1 MWLKFTHLLTSTV
14 FVVNN
19 LTSNTCIMS
28 LNIDRAIKYHYDKFP
43 PNNLN
48 YSAFINEL
56 IKATDA
62 IARYDQM
69 LKNMHNSEI
78 LLAPLRNQEAVISS
92 RMEGTIS
99 TMDEIL
105 KFEADNEEGNSN
117 KENARSEVIETILY
131 QRALLNAQHSMK
143 EGYPLSSSL
152 IRTLHQQLLF
162 LGRGATKSPGEFKK
176 EQNYL
181 ADRLKKNILFIPI
194 SPEKLAEGI
203 DNLFKYIEESN
214 HPILIKTAL
223 MHLEFE
229 ALHPFQDGN
238 GRIGRMLIT
247 LLLWSSGTITEPHF
261 YISGYLEEHKDEY
274 IDLMR
279 EVSEKNNWEDWCL
292 FFLNAIEQQA
302 IKNLEIAESIYKLY
316 EEMKDV
322 FANALSSKWSV
333 NALDFVFTNP
343 IFRNNK
349 FTSKSGI
356 PTESAKRFTRVL
368 SEKGL
373 ITIREEAS
381 GRKPAL
387 YSFEPLME
395 LVRV

>member
-1 MWLKFTHLLTSTV
+1 MDF
-14 FVVNN
+14 
-19 LTSNTCIMS
+19 SN
-28 LNIDRAIKYHYDKFP
+28 AVKYHYDKFP
-43 PNNLN
+43 PK
-48 YSAFINEL
+48 EL
-56 IKATDA
+56 DYTKFVEQLLKATDA
-62 IARYDQM
+62 LARYDQM

-105 KFEADNEEGNSN
+105 KFEAES
-117 KENARSEVIETILY
+117 ENDSEDAKKVRADVFETILY
-131 QRALLNAQHSMK
+131 QRALTNAQKAMK
-143 EGYPLSSSL
+143 DGYPLSQHL
-152 IRTLHQQLLF
+152 IKTIHQQLLSF
-162 LGRGATKSPGEFKK
+162 GRGATKAPGQYKV

-181 ADRLKKNILFIPI
+181 ADRIKQKILFIPI
-194 SPEKLAEGI
+194 SPEKLIEGMETMFNYLETSI
-203 DNLFKYIEESN
+203 
-214 HPILIKTAL
+214 HPALIKTGM

-247 LLLWSSGTITEPHF
+247 LYLWKVGIISEPHF
-261 YISGYLEEHKDEY
+261 YISGYLEENKDYY

-279 EVSEKNNWEDWCL
+279 KVSETDEWEDWCI
-292 FFLNAIEQQA
+292 FFLNAVEKQA
-302 IKNLEIAESIYKLY
+302 IKNLTIAENINKLY
-316 EEMKDV
+316 EEMKGIFSDV
-322 FANALSSKWSV
+322 LSSKWSV
-333 NALDFVFTNP
+333 NALDYIFTNP

-356 PTESAKRFTRVL
+356 PGPSAARFTRIL
-368 SEKGL
+368 LEKGL
-373 ITIREEAS
+373 IRIIEEAS

-387 YSFEPLME
+387 YAFEPLLK